1 MLPPGQRYGQEM
13 YDQRMKAVRRLRVNV
28 KGNLDVQAG
37 EDGDD
42 AAEQEQEGKEAEA
55 ENEVGGRLPSFEI
68 YDYNSDPDTPETTS
82 TPQPNST
89 STTSTP
95 PPAPAPASPHRKT
108 PLRNPLHQFGLLTPP
123 PLRTSQK
130 AFTSALNTIPDLL
143 NTSRAM
149 AQLEEEI
156 ERVRA
161 SLGLDLNSET
171 ETETDPGNAAVDDD
185 ENETEDLQTEKES
198 ETCKEGVDGKIIS
211 PTSSQRRSLTSRS
224 KMSEP
229 RSRVLKLR
237 T

>member
-1 MLPPGQRYGQEM
+1 M
-13 YDQRMKAVRRLRVNV
+13 NV

-42 AAEQEQEGKEAEA
+42 AAEQEQEGNEAEA
-55 ENEVGGRLPSFEI
+55 ENEVAGRLPSFGI
-68 YDYNSDPDTPETTS
+68 YEYNSDPDTPETTS

-89 STTSTP
+89 STTSSP
-95 PPAPAPASPHRKT
+95 PPAPASPHRKT

-130 AFTSALNTIPDLL
+130 AFTSAVNTIPDIL

-171 ETETDPGNAAVDDD
+171 ETETGSGNAAVVDD
-185 ENETEDLQTEKES
+185 ENETKDVHAEKES
-198 ETCKEGVDGKIIS
+198 EGCKEKVDGKIAS
-211 PTSSQRRSLTSRS
+211 PTSPQRRSLASRS

-229 RSRVLKLR
+229 RSRVLKLG